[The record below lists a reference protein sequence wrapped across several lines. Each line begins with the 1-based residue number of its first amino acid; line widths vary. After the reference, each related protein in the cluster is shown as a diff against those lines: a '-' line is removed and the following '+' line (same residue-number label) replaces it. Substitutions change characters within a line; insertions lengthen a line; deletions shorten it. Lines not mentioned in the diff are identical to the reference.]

1 MRAYVH
7 IYRVFVLEAL
17 RADGTVVQRTLL
29 PLATAARAGR
39 TAAGTAIGRGT
50 VAAAAGTAAGGG
62 TAAVA
67 DDHAEDSAA
76 PAAAAVVVVVG
87 HIGIVVVVVVV
98 GTAVAAL
105 VLLFGLADASKS
117 TTCP

>member
-7 IYRVFVLEAL
+7 INRVFVLEAL
-17 RADGTVVQRTLL
+17 RADGTVVQGTLF
-29 PLATAARAGR
+29 PLASTTRAGR
-39 TAAGTAIGRGT
+39 TAACTAIGRGT

-67 DDHAEDSAA
+67 DDHAEDTIAVASAA
-76 PAAAAVVVVVG
+76 TAVVVVG
-87 HIGIVVVVVVV
+87 HIRIVVVV

-105 VLLFGLADASKS
+105 VLLLGLADASKS

>member
-7 IYRVFVLEAL
+7 INRVFVLETL
-17 RADGTVVQRTLL
+17 RADGTVVQGTLL
-29 PLATAARAGR
+29 PLASTTRAGR
-39 TAAGTAIGRGT
+39 TAACTAIGRGT

-67 DDHAEDSAA
+67 DDHAEDTIAVASAA
-76 PAAAAVVVVVG
+76 TAVVVVG
-87 HIGIVVVVVVV
+87 HIRIVVVVV

-105 VLLFGLADASKS
+105 VLLLGLADASKS